1 MTACKARAAL
11 VASAVAALALTAST
25 TASLAQYP
33 NKIIRIISPAPAGGS
48 TDIVARLVQ
57 PGLQELLKQVV
68 IVENRGGAGGYIGSE
83 YVAKAPPDGYTLLVG
98 GAFTTITASMRKQPS
113 YNARRDLVPVAV
125 FASVPNVLVVGPH
138 LKAASVAELI
148 ADAKANPG
156 KRNIGSN
163 GVGTTLHLSGELFK
177 LRTATSMTHVP
188 YRGWGDCVLA
198 LMKGEVDV
206 MFDNISTALP
216 NITTG
221 KFRPLA
227 VTAPRRHRSLPDTPT
242 LDELGVKDAEVL
254 SWFGIMVPGGTP
266 QSVIDTL
273 STAFKA
279 MAGEP
284 TFRNLIEQQGM
295 DATYYG
301 PGDAA
306 RFWNGEIDKWE
317 SVVKAAGIVVQ

>member
-1 MTACKARAAL
+1 MTGFKVGAAL
-11 VASAVAALALTAST
+11 VALALAVST

-33 NKIIRIISPAPAGGS
+33 NRIIRIISPAPAGGS

-83 YVAKAPPDGYTLLVG
+83 HVAKAPPDGYTLLVG
-98 GAFTTITASMRKQPS
+98 GAFTTIAASMRKQPS
-113 YNARRDLVPVAV
+113 YNARKDLVPVAV
-125 FASVPNVLVVGPH
+125 LASVPNVLVVGPH
-138 LKAASVAELI
+138 LKTASVAELI

-206 MFDNISTALP
+206 MFDNVSTALP

-227 VTAPRRHRSLPDTPT
+227 VTASRRHRSLPDTPT

-266 QSVIDTL
+266 QSVINTL
-273 STAFKA
+273 AQALKT
-279 MAGEP
+279 MADEP
-284 TFRNLIEQQGM
+284 AFRNLIEQQGM

-301 PGDAA
+301 PAEAA
-306 RFWNGEIDKWE
+306 GFWNREIDKWE